1 MEQRK
6 LQRKR
11 IRLLMWVVSF
21 LVVFSVVLG
30 SYWFYK
36 VSTALS
42 TQARAD
48 IQQLMEL
55 EDAFAHMS
63 GEFSLQTQEW
73 KNILLR
79 AHDPALLK
87 KHQDAFHLHQQLFHG
102 QLFRAKHI
110 VQNAQID
117 ASNLVTIEQ
126 HEDALL
132 LAYARALIQLDP
144 HSPLSFR
151 AVDAQVSGL
160 DQALHAFIRDAQE
173 KIEEEITS
181 KLMLDTPSNNRS
193 GALSSN
199 QLALGLLALLLPLGA
214 LVAFF
219 FAFREL
225 RKIAH
230 SDSRI
235 NTIFRSI
242 GDALVI
248 TDARGRVESLNP
260 QAQKLTG
267 WSEAEARGKKL
278 EEIFHV
284 FDAHTH
290 QSVESPAAIALR
302 TGQAQALSNEVSLR
316 SRNGSE
322 ISIEENATP
331 IQNSAGI
338 TFGAVMSFR
347 DVSQRRT
354 ILHELEQQRELFQQ
368 TFEQAAV
375 GMAHLSPD
383 GHWLRVNQK
392 LCDITGYSKTEL
404 LALSFRGIT
413 HPDDIE
419 QDLRQIKLLL
429 SNHIDR
435 YHTEK
440 RYLTKRGQFV
450 WVSITISVVWNE
462 DGTPNYGVSIIEDIQ
477 ARKEA
482 EHQAIASQQQYQTLF
497 EQMPEGVVLLNE
509 QFKII
514 AHNQE
519 ALNQL
524 EYSSA
529 ELLTLSLSDFK
540 EDNGSALQD
549 EQRFAQISLT
559 GRADYEAKY
568 RSRTGKLLVMDVSVA
583 RVSLPDGNTAYQAVF
598 NDITEQKNIAAQIEF
613 LAYHDQLTGLP
624 NRRLLQD
631 RLAQSLSS
639 AKRSTH
645 KLAIIY
651 LDLDHFKD
659 INDSLG
665 HQVGDELLQE
675 VARRLQACVRAED
688 TLARMGGDEFVIMLN
703 QISDAHDAALVA
715 EKILREVV
723 LPMQLDGHELRISP
737 SIGISLYPQDG
748 KDAETLLQHA
758 DAALYQAKHAG
769 RATFRYYTQ
778 ALHTQSLERLKLERL
793 LPRALEQKQFELYYQ
808 AQVDLL
814 SGRII
819 GCEALIRWQHP
830 ELGMVMPTRF
840 IPVAEHSHL
849 ISKIGLW
856 VMREACLQAKR
867 WQDAGL
873 NLQVSFNVSARQFMQ
888 AGEFKKTFCDVLD
901 ETGVNPSLLVIEL
914 TESLLLLSQGNEQ
927 ALQEICDLGVCLAL
941 DDFGTGYSSLSYL
954 RRLPIDHLKIDRSF
968 VSHIETN
975 DDDAEMVKTIIGMAH
990 NLKMSVVA
998 EGVETAAQAAQLTA
1012 LGCEMAQGYY
1022 YSHPIP
1028 AAEFEQLL
1036 RTFNAPQ

>member
-703 QISDAHDAALVA
+703 QISDAQDAALVA

-737 SIGISLYPQDG
+737 SIGISL
-748 KDAETLLQHA
+748 
-758 DAALYQAKHAG
+758 
-769 RATFRYYTQ
+769 
-778 ALHTQSLERLKLERL
+778 
-793 LPRALEQKQFELYYQ
+793 
-808 AQVDLL
+808 
-814 SGRII
+814 
-819 GCEALIRWQHP
+819 
-830 ELGMVMPTRF
+830 
-840 IPVAEHSHL
+840 
-849 ISKIGLW
+849 
-856 VMREACLQAKR
+856 
-867 WQDAGL
+867 
-873 NLQVSFNVSARQFMQ
+873 
-888 AGEFKKTFCDVLD
+888 
-901 ETGVNPSLLVIEL
+901 
-914 TESLLLLSQGNEQ
+914 
-927 ALQEICDLGVCLAL
+927 
-941 DDFGTGYSSLSYL
+941 
-954 RRLPIDHLKIDRSF
+954 
-968 VSHIETN
+968 
-975 DDDAEMVKTIIGMAH
+975 
-990 NLKMSVVA
+990 
-998 EGVETAAQAAQLTA
+998 
-1012 LGCEMAQGYY
+1012 
-1022 YSHPIP
+1022 
-1028 AAEFEQLL
+1028 
-1036 RTFNAPQ
+1036 